1 MQENSVVRVA
11 VVEDQPLFRALL
23 DDLIDSSEGFDLV
36 ASASDAREARRLLHA
51 EVFDVALLDIEL
63 PDGNGFELGRE
74 LRRRHPRIGVVLLSG
89 HDMME
94 TLLGLPPAER
104 AGWSYLSK
112 TSATSREG
120 LLQALRASAEG
131 SNVLDPALVER
142 RVPRRG
148 SRLSTLTP
156 RQLAAAKLVA
166 AGLANDAIA
175 REMGISAH
183 SVDNLLNVVYAS
195 LGVREHPDVN
205 PRVAT
210 ALAVVEHAVPERSIR

>member
-1 MQENSVVRVA
+1 MQANELVSVGL
-11 VVEDQPLFRALL
+11 VEDQPLYRTFLGELIAASSGFR
-23 DDLIDSSEGFDLV
+23 LV
-36 ASASDAREARRLLHA
+36 FSAAGVREAQRVIDPDA
-51 EVFDVALLDIEL
+51 VDVVLLDIEL

-74 LRRRHPRIGVVLLSG
+74 LRLRHPRLGVVLLSG

-94 TLLGLPPAER
+94 TLLALPIPER
-104 AGWSYLSK
+104 SGWSYLSK
-112 TSATSREG
+112 TSATSRDE
-120 LLQALRASAEG
+120 LLHALRASAAGG
-131 SNVLDPALVER
+131 SSLDPALIER

-148 SRLSTLTP
+148 TRLSTLTP
-156 RQLAAAKLVA
+156 RQLTAAKLVA

-195 LGVREHPDVN
+195 LGVREHPDIN

-210 ALAVVEHAVPERSIR
+210 ALAVVEHAVPEQAGR

>member
-1 MQENSVVRVA
+1 MEHTAVVSVA
-11 VVEDQPLFRALL
+11 VVEDQPLFRTMLS
-23 DDLIDSSEGFDLV
+23 DLIAASPELRLV
-36 ASASDAREARRLLHA
+36 AAAGDVREASAAIEPR
-51 EVFDVALLDIEL
+51 EIDVALLDIDL

-74 LRRRHPRIGVVLLSG
+74 LRRRRSDLGIVLLSA

-94 TLLGLPPAER
+94 TLLGLSPTQR

-120 LLQALRASAEG
+120 LVHALRTSAEG
-131 SNVLDPALVER
+131 GSVLDPSLLAA

-148 SRLSTLTP
+148 TRLGALTP
-156 RQLAAAKLVA
+156 RQYAAARHVA

-183 SVDNLLNVVYAS
+183 SVDNLLNAVYS
-195 LGVREHPDVN
+195 TLGVREQPDIN

-210 ALAVVEHAVPERSIR
+210 ALAIVEHGVPERGR